1 MSQLSIFEKQKH
13 YSNKDFTC
21 SIGKYNVVYITFRNN
36 SWKQFTASEKIAV
49 YIDSSG
55 ALKFDSP
62 DNNKGLILKL
72 KTGTGHKEVVE
83 STRYLQI
90 NGKKWPNIL
99 DVARKIIGSYDI
111 QKTPEPIT
119 KETIKAAPDLS
130 EEIKR
135 ASNLFNPAFFQM
147 PAEDFKELRSRFY
160 YDVSIFLERAKSPEE
175 RVEIWK
181 TIAGLYGITSGGN
194 TIPEEPELSE
204 AEKKWSI

>member
-99 DVARKIIGSYDI
+99 DAARKIIGSYDI
-111 QKTPEPIT
+111 QKKVEETTAPCSDTEAKKDSLPELMYKLT
-119 KETIKAAPDLS
+119 
-130 EEIKR
+130 
-135 ASNLFNPAFFQM
+135 M